1 MLETSL
7 PLYTLPLAFFTA
19 RAGDTRKVSR
29 DSLDQLIAHQVPF
42 LEAQNLDW
50 STVKRSLFFAY
61 QQFQYVYPS
70 AVEDL
75 SQRLLVKP
83 RANYGGQRLLDFK
96 LAVEPI
102 PLSTKQAFDNFEN
115 TTLELEVAHISH
127 WTSFEVMFCIENT
140 VQKEVIVSPE
150 QIKRFKVASSLTQ
163 SNPQIL
169 KVAQKLQNQSGSEFE
184 FAKRASDWVSHA
196 MQYKSG
202 LTTVQTTATQAFEIG
217 AGLCQDYSHL
227 FIALCRAVGVAARY
241 VSGHMV
247 GEGGS
252 HAWAEVLLEQP
263 NGLVTAIGFDPTN
276 ARQPNLGYTVVALG
290 RDYND
295 VPPTSGRFMGDSA
308 GVLHFEKHAGLLE
321 LELLSG
327 EILSL

>member
-1 MLETSL
+1 MLETP

-29 DSLDQLIAHQVPF
+29 DSLDQLIAQQVPL
-42 LEAQNLDW
+42 LEIAHLDW
-50 STVKRSLFFAY
+50 SSVKRSVFFAY

-70 AVEDL
+70 AVEEL

-96 LAVEPI
+96 LGVEPI
-102 PLSTKQAFDNFEN
+102 PLRTSQAFDDFDN
-115 TTLELEVAHISH
+115 TLLELEVAHISH
-127 WTSFEVMFCIENT
+127 WTSFEVMFCIQNT
-140 VQKEVIVSPE
+140 ANQPVPVVLRHQIE
-150 QIKRFKVASSLTQ
+150 QFKIASSLTTATTWILEIAKKLKSQ
-163 SNPQIL
+163 SN
-169 KVAQKLQNQSGSEFE
+169 SELE
-184 FAKRASDWVSHA
+184 FAKRASDWVSNT

-202 LTTVQTTATQAFEIG
+202 LTNVQTTAAQAFELG

-241 VSGHMV
+241 VSGHML

-252 HAWAEVLLEQP
+252 HAWAEVLIQQD
-263 NGLVTAIGFDPTN
+263 GLFQAIGFDPTN
-276 ARQPNLGYTVVALG
+276 ARVPNLGYTVVALG

-295 VPPTSGRFMGDSA
+295 IPPTSGRFIGDSA
-308 GVLHFEKHAGLLE
+308 GVLHFEKFAGLLE
-321 LELLSG
+321 LELFSG
-327 EILSL
+327 EIINL

>member
-1 MLETSL
+1 MLETPPP

-29 DSLDQLIAHQVPF
+29 DSLDQLIALQVPF
-42 LEAQNLDW
+42 LEFAKIDW

-83 RANYGGQRLLDFK
+83 RNYGGQRLLDFK
-96 LAVEPI
+96 LGVEPI
-102 PLSTKQAFDNFEN
+102 PLSTKQTLDDFQN
-115 TTLELEVAHISH
+115 TVLHLEVAHISH
-127 WTSFEVMFCIENT
+127 WTSFEVMFCVENT
-140 VQKEVIVSPE
+140 MQKEVLVSP
-150 QIKRFKVASSLTQ
+150 QPLPQFRIASSLTKA
-163 SNPQIL
+163 NALIL
-169 KVAQKLQNQSGSEFE
+169 EIAKELLSQAHSELD
-184 FAKRASDWVSHA
+184 FAVRASDWVSQT

-202 LTTVQTTATQAFEIG
+202 VTHVQTTAADALEIG
-217 AGLCQDYSHL
+217 AGLCQDYSHV
-227 FIALCRAVGVAARY
+227 FIALCRAVGIAARY
-241 VSGHMV
+241 VSGHML

-252 HAWAEVLLEQP
+252 HAWVEVL
-263 NGLVTAIGFDPTN
+263 VTQHGQCKAIGFDPTN
-276 ARQPNLGYTVVALG
+276 ARVPNLGYTVVALG

-295 VPPTSGRFMGDSA
+295 VPPTSGRFIGDSA

-327 EILSL
+327 EIVRL